1 MSNEVSFGVYGGD
14 AKRLK
19 EVSLEEIGMRE
30 RQDLQRWISE
40 YPEIV
45 GPDLLLVTSEFDRWE
60 HGTARVR
67 DRLDVLFLDSSA
79 SLLVAE
85 LKRGEAPD
93 TVDLQALKY
102 ASYCAQLTL
111 GDVVADHARFHRTD
125 EAKAREDLIEHAPS
139 LEEGGLGPVKVRLVA
154 EAFRPS
160 VTSTVLW
167 LRDYDLDIGCVEVSA
182 HLLPDG
188 NAVVS
193 SRQLLPLP
201 LAEDYLVRRRRRE
214 REEEHREASAR
225 GPNAVGQLLNTNA
238 VEPGTELSLRLSA
251 FTLEERDVVEAA
263 LHQDPKIGSAQWT
276 GFSPLKALRWRKDG
290 AEYSATRLI
299 LEILREQGL
308 QRRSVPG
315 PRYWE
320 LPTGESLAE
329 LAASPLPPLDEPNR

>member
-1 MSNEVSFGVYGGD
+1 MGNEVSFGVYGGD
-14 AKRLK
+14 AKRLR

-60 HGTARVR
+60 HGAARVR

-79 SLLVAE
+79 SLVVAE

-93 TVDLQALKY
+93 TVDLQTLKY
-102 ASYCAQLTL
+102 ASYCAQLTFS
-111 GDVVADHARFHRTD
+111 DVVADYARFHRTD
-125 EAKAREDLIEHAPS
+125 GAKAREDLIEHAAS

-201 LAEDYLVRRRRRE
+201 LAEDYLVRRRRE

-225 GPNAVGQLLNTNA
+225 GPNVVGQLLGASA
-238 VEPGTELSLRLSA
+238 VEPGTEISLRLSA

-263 LHQDPKIGSAQWT
+263 LQQDPEIGLAQWT
-276 GFSPLKALRWRKDG
+276 GLSPLKALRWRKDG
-290 AEYSATRLI
+290 VEYSATRLI

-329 LAASPLPPLDEPNR
+329 LAASPLSPLEESDP